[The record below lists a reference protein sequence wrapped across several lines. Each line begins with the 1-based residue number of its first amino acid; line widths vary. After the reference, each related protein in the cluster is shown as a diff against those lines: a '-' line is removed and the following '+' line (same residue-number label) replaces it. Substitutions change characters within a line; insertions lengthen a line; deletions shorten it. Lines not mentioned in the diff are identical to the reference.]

1 MLIAESYL
9 NFKMI
14 TQMLTLTI
22 KITNRHLKKNSIRSP
37 LWLSGD
43 ALKIST
49 HLNINLDLSIC
60 RCCMQ
65 LLP

>member
-22 KITNRHLKKNSIRSP
+22 KITNRHLKKN
-37 LWLSGD
+37 LSGLHYGYQEML
-43 ALKIST
+43 LKLVPI
-49 HLNINLDLSIC
+49 
-60 RCCMQ
+60 
-65 LLP
+65 

>member
-22 KITNRHLKKNSIRSP
+22 KITNRHLKKKN
-37 LWLSGD
+37 LSGLHYGYQEML
-43 ALKIST
+43 LKLVPI
-49 HLNINLDLSIC
+49 
-60 RCCMQ
+60 
-65 LLP
+65 